1 MLPFWGNAHF
11 GEFLQEGSFSKKGW
25 NLTQTKQVLKLEKGL
40 QYEIMGENGG
50 FVRKHAHILNQR
62 EIPHHFD
69 HSNVSNSE
77 NLGNLN
83 GNLSAGKLL

>member
-1 MLPFWGNAHF
+1 MG
-11 GEFLQEGSFSKKGW
+11 
-25 NLTQTKQVLKLEKGL
+25 LK
-40 QYEIMGENGG
+40 YEIMDENGG

-69 HSNVSNSE
+69 HSNVSKSE

-83 GNLSAGKLL
+83 GNLSAGKFL

>member
-1 MLPFWGNAHF
+1 M
-11 GEFLQEGSFSKKGW
+11 
-25 NLTQTKQVLKLEKGL
+25 TQTKQVLKLEKGL

-69 HSNVSNSE
+69 HSNVSKSE

-83 GNLSAGKLL
+83 GKQLSAKKGWNLT

>member
-40 QYEIMGENGG
+40 EYEIMDENGG

-69 HSNVSNSE
+69 HSNVSKSE

-83 GNLSAGKLL
+83 GNLSAGKFL

>member
-1 MLPFWGNAHF
+1 M
-11 GEFLQEGSFSKKGW
+11 
-25 NLTQTKQVLKLEKGL
+25 TQTKQVLKLEKGL

-69 HSNVSNSE
+69 HCNVSNSE

-83 GNLSAGKLL
+83 GKQLSAKKGWNLT